1 MLKLLS
7 LSLLASQEQK
17 DSMNSSEL
25 WYSTISH
32 NRKHEASMSNSNKQT
47 EYALVNMPKRKE
59 DIASTEEH
67 SEYDYVLI
75 S

>member
-1 MLKLLS
+1 MS
-7 LSLLASQEQK
+7 LSLLAPQEQLAK
-17 DSMNSSEL
+17 RDSMNSSEL

-32 NRKHEASMSNSNKQT
+32 NREHEAFMTNSDKQT

-59 DIASTEEH
+59 NMTSTEEH